1 MKFGKFI
8 TFLFLI
14 YETFLFYFV
23 MGQTTNGQK
32 SDCTLIYNFLNNDT
46 KNYSNTC
53 CSYFDEIICD
63 NENFITYFKM

>member
-1 MKFGKFI
+1 M
-8 TFLFLI
+8 
-14 YETFLFYFV
+14 E
-23 MGQTTNGQK
+23 QTTNGQK